1 MTLAITVVCRCRH
14 VIQEGLA
21 AGIAAVILVLGPWS
35 MSAAQVT
42 ATAQTSNFTYVVP
55 LDAASPWPKFRRD
68 AQQSG
73 RSPVL
78 PTDSGSSPW
87 VFQTGNGV
95 FSSPVI
101 DGDGTI
107 YIGSADQYF
116 YSIDR
121 NGHARWKLMVGGII
135 DSAALLD
142 DQGRVIFGA
151 GDGRLYALER
161 NTGKLKWTFLAD
173 PPAVNRAFIRWF
185 EGNVA
190 IGSDGAIYAPNDNF
204 CTYAVARTNG
214 QPLWCS
220 RTWDQTWSSPAFDPA
235 SNALLIG
242 NNFPFL
248 RNTFAL
254 DAATG
259 KRRWAAQAHG
269 SVVASPLLTTAGS
282 RRMAVAA
289 CAITSM
295 PAPPR
300 RAMEPSL
307 SRVPTARSTRC
318 VPTMAAFAGRSTPA
332 LPFAR
337 RRRSTETATSTWG
350 PAKASCL
357 Y

>member
-1 MTLAITVVCRCRH
+1 MTLAIAVVCRCRH
-14 VIQEGLA
+14 KMQEGLA
-21 AGIAAVILVLGPWS
+21 ASIAAVILLLAPWS
-35 MSAAQVT
+35 MLAAQVT
-42 ATAQTSNFTYVVP
+42 ATAQTPNSTYVVP

-161 NTGKLKWTFLAD
+161 NTGKLNWTFLAD

-259 KRRWAAQAHG
+259 KR
-269 SVVASPLLTTAGS
+269 L
-282 RRMAVAA
+282 
-289 CAITSM
+289 
-295 PAPPR
+295 
-300 RAMEPSL
+300 
-307 SRVPTARSTRC
+307 
-318 VPTMAAFAGRSTPA
+318 
-332 LPFAR
+332 
-337 RRRSTETATSTWG
+337 WG
-350 PAKASCL
+350 A
-357 Y
+357 